1 MAQYGFYFD
10 GTRCT
15 GCKTCVLAC
24 KDYNDLTEEVSFRNI
39 IEYGGG
45 EWKQDSN
52 GCWTTDTYAYHIS
65 IACNH
70 CDNPAC
76 MANCPVDAYTKDEE
90 TGYVWSDHDICI
102 GCGTCVKSCPYGA
115 PAVDA
120 TLKKS
125 VKCTMCY
132 ERVVDGKKPICVEG
146 CSLRAL
152 DFGEIGELR
161 KKYGED
167 AELAPLPA
175 ASETMPNIVFKL
187 PANAK
192 PVGDKTG
199 TTLNTIDL
207 VLGE

>member
-24 KDYNDLTEEVSFRNI
+24 KDYNNLTEEISFRNI

-45 EWKQDSN
+45 TWTDN
-52 GCWTTDTYAYHIS
+52 GDGTWVTDTYAYHIS

-70 CDNPAC
+70 CDAPVC
-76 MANCPVDAYTKDEE
+76 LVNCPVGAISKDEE
-90 TGYVWSDHDICI
+90 TGRVWSDEGLCI
-102 GCGTCVKSCPYGA
+102 GCGTCAQTCPYGA
-115 PAVDA
+115 PAVD
-120 TLKKS
+120 KEINKS
-125 VKCTMCY
+125 VKCTMCQ
-132 ERVVDGKKPICVEG
+132 ERVVEGGVPICVEA

-152 DFGEIGELR
+152 DFGEIEELR
-161 KKYGED
+161 SKYGSD

-175 ASETMPNIVFKL
+175 ASETSPNLVIKM

-192 PVGDKTG
+192 PVDDTTG
-199 TTLNTIDL
+199 KILNTIDI
-207 VLGE
+207 VLG